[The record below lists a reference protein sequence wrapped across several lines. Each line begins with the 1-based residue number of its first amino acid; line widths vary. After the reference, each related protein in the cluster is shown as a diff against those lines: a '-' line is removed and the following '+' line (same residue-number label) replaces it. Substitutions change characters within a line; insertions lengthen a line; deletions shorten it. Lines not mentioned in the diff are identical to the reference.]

1 MIGSKEKIAITYS
14 HLKNKGIAEQLLGKV
29 NAPIGLNIGSQTPA
43 EIALSIAAEIV
54 ANQHGKSD
62 SMN

>member
-54 ANQHGKSD
+54 AHRHEKLD